1 MHGADE
7 KHPREEN
14 VNETKTPTEDFAAMD
29 DPTFL
34 AERKRV
40 QEAIEEL
47 TERMAKLD
55 GEFTRRAGI
64 AWAAAS

>member
-1 MHGADE
+1 MSDTE
-7 KHPREEN
+7 TLTKQVRELD
-14 VNETKTPTEDFAAMD
+14 EDFAAMD

-40 QEAIEEL
+40 REAIAEL

-55 GEFTRRAGI
+55 DEFNRRARS
-64 AWAAAS
+64 AWASTS